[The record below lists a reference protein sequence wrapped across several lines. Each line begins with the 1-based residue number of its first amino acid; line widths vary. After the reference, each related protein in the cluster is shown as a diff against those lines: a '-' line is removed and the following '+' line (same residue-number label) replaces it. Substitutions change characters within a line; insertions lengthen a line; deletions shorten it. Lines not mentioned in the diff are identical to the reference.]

1 MQKKRRESPQSV
13 SNGWCNSISS
23 VGKEKNHS
31 ELCSGFTSRTFL
43 SLAGRRSHRCC
54 SDAVS
59 YIHTSTTWC
68 GLTHRQP
75 SEGFTGGPDPAAAA
89 ASASA
94 SASVPSLPPRCW
106 RRKWPLGPK
115 HKCAQTP
122 NSCGATERTH
132 EGIRYQEVCGGNS
145 SWWLCRWSEAQVFFF
160 SVSFLSLPPFGSVR
174 TEAPCGEQERPHV
187 EGNTRRRADRQDA
200 LSQSQVWHHSGGKW
214 CSTKLVVFL
223 PLIPPKQ
230 QLSGENLWWK
240 HLTRG

>member
-1 MQKKRRESPQSV
+1 MFR
-13 SNGWCNSISS
+13 I
-23 VGKEKNHS
+23 HI
-31 ELCSGFTSRTFL
+31 TYFL

-75 SEGFTGGPDPAAAA
+75 SEGFTGGPDPAAAAA

-160 SVSFLSLPPFGSVR
+160 LLVSYLCLHSGLCAR
-174 TEAPCGEQERPHV
+174 
-187 EGNTRRRADRQDA
+187 RRRAESKSAPMWRETP
-200 LSQSQVWHHSGGKW
+200 GGELTLTVPGVT
-214 CSTKLVVFL
+214 S
-223 PLIPPKQ
+223 
-230 QLSGENLWWK
+230 LWWQVM
-240 HLTRG
+240 LS

>member
-1 MQKKRRESPQSV
+1 MFR
-13 SNGWCNSISS
+13 I
-23 VGKEKNHS
+23 HI
-31 ELCSGFTSRTFL
+31 TYFL

-89 ASASA
+89 AASA
-94 SASVPSLPPRCW
+94 SASVLSLPPRCW

-160 SVSFLSLPPFGSVR
+160 LLVSYLCLHSGLCAR
-174 TEAPCGEQERPHV
+174 
-187 EGNTRRRADRQDA
+187 RRRAESKSAPMWRETPGGELTGRTHSHSLRCDITLVASDA
-200 LSQSQVWHHSGGKW
+200 QVNWLFFFLLFHQNSNF
-214 CSTKLVVFL
+214 LVW
-223 PLIPPKQ
+223 IYD
-230 QLSGENLWWK
+230 GNI
-240 HLTRG
+240 

>member
-75 SEGFTGGPDPAAAA
+75 SEGFTGGPDPAAA

-187 EGNTRRRADRQDA
+187 EGNTRRRADSHSPRCDITLVASDA
-200 LSQSQVWHHSGGKW
+200 QLNWLFFFLLFHQNSNF
-214 CSTKLVVFL
+214 LVR
-223 PLIPPKQ
+223 IYD
-230 QLSGENLWWK
+230 GNI
-240 HLTRG
+240 